1 MFNGKHE
8 KAMKNDKYK
17 KPLLRQTYTDVMF

>member
-1 MFNGKHE
+1 MFNGEHK